1 MYKMLMFLK
10 KTEDG
15 NVEKHFRNFTLP
27 ILRELTGKE
36 LKAAKVESSLLI
48 DKKYTYFCET
58 AVDSKYEWDKLMASG
73 EGKKLNKDLMDLHQN
88 MDIIF
93 VNYEEES

>member
-48 DKKYTYFCET
+48 DKKYEQIHFNVTDENNNPL
-58 AVDSKYEWDKLMASG
+58 E
-73 EGKKLNKDLMDLHQN
+73 N

>member
-10 KTEDG
+10 KTDDK
-15 NVEKHFRNFTLP
+15 NIEKHFRDFTLP

-36 LKAAKVESSLLI
+36 IRTAKVESSLLI
-48 DKKYTYFCET
+48 DQKYKFFCEVT
-58 AVDSKYEWDKLMASG
+58 VDSKYEWDKLMSAG
-73 EGKKLNKDLMDLHQN
+73 EGKKLNKDLMDLHQS

-93 VNYEEES
+93 VNYEEEI